1 MSVLTK
7 TIVNAIFKSFA
18 HGAKQAKAIQAAQD
32 REIQKAVDAM
42 TLACNMDKALFLKGN
57 AKTNAYRAE
66 VKALFMGLA
75 DADVNVSRTTA
86 IQYQTS
92 FWIAFE
98 KNIPFQR
105 NLFQTENKKQSEKK
119 EADAKKAGAVK
130 STTRESLDQSINKVI
145 EQARLLGLTG
155 FALDLIDLATEQ
167 LDGFKADS
175 E

>member
-7 TIVNAIFKSFA
+7 TIVSSIFKSFKS
-18 HGAKQAKAIQAAQD
+18 GKEKEVAIREAQD
-32 REIQKAVDAM
+32 RELQKAVDAM

-57 AKTNAYRAE
+57 AATNPHRKE
-66 VKALFMGLA
+66 VKALFTGLVEA
-75 DADVNVSRTTA
+75 GYLQQKSADV
-86 IQYQTS
+86 YQGS

-105 NLFQTENKKQSEKK
+105 DLFKTHNKKQSEKK
-119 EADAKKAGAVK
+119 ESESKKAGAVK
-130 STTRESLDQSINKVI
+130 STTRDALDQSINKVI

>member
-7 TIVNAIFKSFA
+7 TIISSIFKSFKA
-18 HGAKQAKAIQAAQD
+18 EQAKLDEIRSAQD

-57 AKTNAYRAE
+57 AKTNANRAE
-66 VKALFMGLA
+66 VKALFTGLVEA
-75 DADVNVSRTTA
+75 GYLSKATGTN
-86 IQYQTS
+86 YQTS

-98 KNIPFQR
+98 QNVPFQR
-105 NLFQTENKKQSEKK
+105 DLFKTDNAKKTEP
-119 EADAKKAGAVK
+119 ADKSVTKAGAVK